1 MLNKVGWSGINWHN
15 LARTTKLGNN
25 LTFIKVSLLATFTL
39 TKYEIRTLSYNYL
52 TCTKVSQH

>member
-39 TKYEIRTLSYNYL
+39 TKYEIRAVQVITLSNN
-52 TCTKVSQH
+52 